1 MPSQAERGTIIML
14 LENKVAV
21 ITGAGSGMGRAS
33 AKLFAK
39 EGASVVAADLN
50 LAGAEETVAAI
61 TAAGGRAI
69 PVKVDISDEA
79 QVQAM
84 VQSAVETYGK
94 IDILFCCAGFPETAD
109 PITTIPLSRVKKI
122 FEVNVFGTWLCCKHA
137 SEELKKTGKGVILT
151 VGSGAAL
158 RPRGGTAAYSAS
170 KGAIVTMTK
179 ALANELC
186 PEVRVNCIM
195 PGCTDTPMMKQFEP
209 AYNEQ
214 VRDAIASTLPLKTVV
229 QPENIADMALFLA
242 SDLGCKITG
251 VDYLVDCG
259 LSISR
264 GNK

>member
-1 MPSQAERGTIIML
+1 ML
-14 LENKVAV
+14 LENKVAI
-21 ITGAGSGMGRAS
+21 ITGAGSGMGRAT
-33 AKLFAK
+33 AIKFAS
-39 EGASVVAADLN
+39 EGASVVVADLN
-50 LAGAEETVAAI
+50 DVGAKETVDTIA
-61 TAAGGRAI
+61 AAGGKAI
-69 PVKVDISDEA
+69 AVKVDISDEA
-79 QVQAM
+79 QVEAM
-84 VQSAVETYGK
+84 VKKAVDTYGK

-137 SEELKKTGKGVILT
+137 SDELKKTGKGVILT

-209 AYNEQ
+209 AYDEKL
-214 VRDAIASTLPLKTVV
+214 RDIIAGTLPLKQVV
-229 QPENIADMALFLA
+229 YPENIADMALFLA